1 MLAQRKLIFRK
12 FKLPVF
18 TEDANIAPDTPLVQ
32 VYHSL
37 EHNAEKEISG
47 TSFGIVFHD
56 EQLWLAQGMYIS
68 IWRTSNSSDSC
79 RIFRNCSVLSIY
91 TQSTGKSSAHSWVLE
106 SSNITAVSYI
116 AAQLFQPIAPQ
127 QFSSTTRHAMGL
139 KVSKFKL
146 IKPTS
151 FLTALSRSPSPL
163 GQNIAISKEDQL
175 YYKALEDMKHVVRQA
190 VKELEAPIRKGR
202 KKGVSLD

>member
-1 MLAQRKLIFRK
+1 MEYVIFSK
-12 FKLPVF
+12 FPEIYYQKYYHR
-18 TEDANIAPDTPLVQ
+18 IALESPLGVVARRHHQTFTPLR
-32 VYHSL
+32 L
-37 EHNAEKEISG
+37 
-47 TSFGIVFHD
+47 
-56 EQLWLAQGMYIS
+56 
-68 IWRTSNSSDSC
+68 R
-79 RIFRNCSVLSIY
+79 
-91 TQSTGKSSAHSWVLE
+91 WVSE

-116 AAQLFQPIAPQ
+116 AAQLFQPIAPR
-127 QFSSTTRHAMGL
+127 QFSSTTRHATG
-139 KVSKFKL
+139 L

>member
-1 MLAQRKLIFRK
+1 MEYVIFSK
-12 FKLPVF
+12 FPEIYYQKYHHR
-18 TEDANIAPDTPLVQ
+18 IALESPLGVVTRRHHQTFTPLR
-32 VYHSL
+32 L
-37 EHNAEKEISG
+37 
-47 TSFGIVFHD
+47 
-56 EQLWLAQGMYIS
+56 
-68 IWRTSNSSDSC
+68 R
-79 RIFRNCSVLSIY
+79 
-91 TQSTGKSSAHSWVLE
+91 WVSE

-116 AAQLFQPIAPQ
+116 AAQLFQPIAPR
-127 QFSSTTRHAMGL
+127 QFSSTTRHATGL